1 MEKTEAQRE
10 LNARNTVSISM
21 KVEELNQRVYDLNN
35 VVIQQHTALVA
46 MQERLNSLEQMLIIQ
61 KVRLTGLGPSVQGG

>member
-10 LNARNTVSISM
+10 LNARNTASVAA

-35 VVIQQHTALVA
+35 VVMQQHTALVA

-61 KVRLTGLGPSVQGG
+61 KVRLTGLGPSVQGS